1 MLIMALDYGIIG
13 NCKTAA
19 LIKKNGSID
28 WCCFPR
34 FDSPSVFAKIL
45 DDKKG
50 GCFEINPVGNYDI
63 KQQYIKDTNVLETIF
78 FDGKNKFK
86 LIDYFL
92 RYRENGKIIKD
103 NRIYRIIKVIKGNP
117 KVKIIYDPKLDYA
130 RGKTTLEIKNNN
142 IIAENKKQALYL
154 YSTSNLNH
162 VLNKKILELKNNDYF
177 ILSFNQESKKHSIEI
192 INDGLKK
199 TIAYWYDFV
208 NKATWPKSYR
218 TAVIR
223 SALVLKLLTY
233 DESGAI
239 IAAATTSIP
248 EIIGEERNWDYRFC
262 WLRDSSF
269 TINALTRICHFD
281 EAFDYM
287 RYLRR
292 ITLTCDISTKNC
304 DLDMQIMY
312 GVNGEKILE
321 EKILGHLS
329 GYKNSKPVRIGNAAY
344 KQKQI
349 DVAGEVIDT
358 IHEFYVHYRY
368 VEKINDEIWQLVVH
382 LVNYVR
388 DEWKN
393 KDHGIWEFR
402 TIKEQF
408 TFSKLLAW
416 TALDRGIEIAKFF
429 KKDIDIKE
437 WKKIREEIKQSIL
450 KNAWNVKK
458 QAFTMFYGSND
469 LDASILLMP
478 YYEFID
484 AKNEKMKKT
493 IEAVEKELVDDPFV
507 LRYKRKDDFGRQK
520 NAFLICTFWLI
531 DALYMA
537 GHKKK
542 AKKLFRDILKYC
554 NHLGLHSEDIDIK
567 TKELTGNFPQAYT
580 HIALINTAV
589 LLDGKGIRRPVCKL
603 HL

>member
-1 MLIMALDYGIIG
+1 MALDYGIIG

-19 LIKKNGSID
+19 LIKNNASID
-28 WCCFPR
+28 WSCFPK

-50 GCFEINPVGNYDI
+50 GSFEIKPIGEYKI
-63 KQQYIKDTNVLETIF
+63 KQQYVKNTNILETTF
-78 FDGKNKFK
+78 FNKKNKFK
-86 LIDYFL
+86 VIDYFL
-92 RYRENGKIIKD
+92 RYREKEKIIKD
-103 NRIYRIIKVIKGNP
+103 NNIYRLVKVIKGSP

-130 RGKTTLEIKNNN
+130 QGKTKIEIKEDK
-142 IIAENKKQALYL
+142 ITAKNKKQVLYL
-154 YSTSNLNH
+154 YSTIDLNYI
-162 VLNKKILELKNNDYF
+162 LNKKPIKLKNNDYF
-177 ILSFNQESKKHSIEI
+177 IVGFNEDVKTFSFEI

-199 TIAYWYDFV
+199 TIAYWHDFV
-208 NKATWPKSYR
+208 NKATWPRFYR
-218 TAVIR
+218 SSVIR
-223 SALVLKLLTY
+223 SALALKLLTY

-248 EIIGEERNWDYRFC
+248 EIIGKERNWDYRYC

-281 EAFDYM
+281 EALDYM
-287 RYLRR
+287 KYLKRVA
-292 ITLTCDISTKNC
+292 LTCDISRKNC
-304 DLDMQIMY
+304 DLDIQIMY
-312 GVNGEKILE
+312 GVNGEKTLK
-321 EKILGHLS
+321 EKILKHLS

-368 VEKINDEIWQLVVH
+368 VDKIDDEMWQLVIH
-382 LVNYVR
+382 LVNYVI

-402 TIKEQF
+402 KIKKHF

-416 TALDRGIEIAKFF
+416 TALDRAIEIANFF
-429 KKDIDIKE
+429 KKDFKREKWKNVRDEIKE
-437 WKKIREEIKQSIL
+437 NIL
-450 KNAWNVKK
+450 KNAWNGKK

-484 AKNEKMKKT
+484 AKDKRMLST
-493 IEAVEKELVDDPFV
+493 IKAIEEELVHDSLV
-507 LRYKRKDDFGRQK
+507 LRYKKKDDFGEPK
-520 NAFLICTFWLI
+520 NAFSICTFWFI
-531 DALYMA
+531 DALYMV
-537 GHKKK
+537 GSKKK
-542 AKKLFRDILKYC
+542 AKMLFKNILKYS
-554 NHLGLHSEDIDIK
+554 NHLDLYSEDIDLK

-580 HIALINTAV
+580 HIALINTAI
-589 LLDGKGIRRPVCKL
+589 LLDGKGIRRPVCKP